1 MMMGKIV
8 EHFITGLQ
16 QDCEQLR
23 EQRDLSVFD
32 SEARKKKEVKLYQQ
46 ERKYVKDLE
55 QEGPLNHFS
64 SRLFNIVCHDQVCSD
79 YSPILMNSTGY
90 STINR
95 KKTSK
100 VKRKGSHIQMLIED
114 FKKSSDTE
122 HSSSDTSQ
130 PSSQE

>member
-46 ERKYVKDLE
+46 LSELLDTERKYVEDLE
-55 QEGPLNHFS
+55 QVRDLKHFF
-64 SRLFNIVCHDQVCSD
+64 SRLLNIVCHD
-79 YSPILMNSTGY
+79 
-90 STINR
+90 
-95 KKTSK
+95 
-100 VKRKGSHIQMLIED
+100 
-114 FKKSSDTE
+114 
-122 HSSSDTSQ
+122 
-130 PSSQE
+130 